1 MQSLVR
7 IASNIGRS
15 QEKGSTDHPAEELGL
30 YPVHQGAFLR
40 VLSRVAV
47 MSPEPCSRTIH
58 EPRVEWSITA
68 SLCPRMSTDMPPKL
82 AQSKKWVGVPGEIT
96 FKDVERGTSLAVQ
109 WLRFCTPN
117 ARGSGSIPGQKLRSH
132 MLLLVLAKSLQLCP
146 TLCDPIDGSPSGF
159 PVPGILQARA
169 LEWVAISFCNA

>member
-1 MQSLVR
+1 MDRAERIARQRRWHRDRKMQSLVR

-58 EPRVEWSITA
+58 EPRV
-68 SLCPRMSTDMPPKL
+68 
-82 AQSKKWVGVPGEIT
+82 
-96 FKDVERGTSLAVQ
+96 
-109 WLRFCTPN
+109 
-117 ARGSGSIPGQKLRSH
+117 
-132 MLLLVLAKSLQLCP
+132 
-146 TLCDPIDGSPSGF
+146 
-159 PVPGILQARA
+159 
-169 LEWVAISFCNA
+169 